1 MNESTISVHDL
12 IVSVE
17 SPTAQNGASVNI
29 AQQQDPNDVQLP
41 SFWSLYGLRVR
52 WTNPLFRKMLWNI
65 FLLACSWSLG
75 QAVFFIQISTTTL
88 AATSFANRHLATIPI
103 GFMLLIGTVLSVFLP
118 RAVARFG
125 YRPPFYLGALMG
137 MIGAGCCMAAA
148 WHKFYWLLIV
158 GTGFL
163 GGQVPCTLYYR
174 LAALQFST
182 QEFSSKAIAIVI
194 AGGCLSALLGP
205 EIAKHT
211 VNALSKPYSGA
222 YLTTLCECAMLMFI
236 LTIIQ
241 FPSPRKTHNTHI
253 TSSLSTITGDNI
265 SINGRSI
272 FVIAGQRT
280 FLIAALGGFVSWSA
294 MAIQMAAAPLAM
306 TGSGYNFVQVTTA
319 VECHLLGMYAPSFFT
334 GSL

>member
-1 MNESTISVHDL
+1 HFDSVP
-12 IVSVE
+12 VE

-29 AQQQDPNDVQLP
+29 VQQQDPNDVQLP

-125 YRPPFYLGALMG
+125 YRPPFYLGALM
-137 MIGAGCCMAAA
+137 
-148 WHKFYWLLIV
+148 V

-306 TGSGYNFVQVTTA
+306 TGGGYNFVQVTTA